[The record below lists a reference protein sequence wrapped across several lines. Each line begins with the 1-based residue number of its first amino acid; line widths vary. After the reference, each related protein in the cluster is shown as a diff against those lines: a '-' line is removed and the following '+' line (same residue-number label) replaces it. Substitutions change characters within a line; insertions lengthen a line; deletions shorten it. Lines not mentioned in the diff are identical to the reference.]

1 MKTTHKIL
9 YQDARDMNSITSES
23 VDLMVTSPPYPMIE
37 MWDEIFSK
45 QNPEIKKALKE
56 KNEDR
61 AFELMHK
68 ELDKVWSEV
77 YRVLK
82 VGGIACINIGDA
94 TRSLNGRFQIYP
106 NHARIMN
113 NCLSLGFHA
122 LPSVLW
128 VKETNSPNKYMG
140 SGMLPVGAYVTLE
153 HEHILIL
160 RKQDKRD
167 FKTKEGKTKR
177 LESAFFWE
185 ERNIWFSDK
194 WRDIKGAL
202 QKLNNNK
209 LRERSGAYPIELV
222 YRLINMFSIYGDTI
236 LDPFLG
242 TGTTTLGA
250 MASGRNSIGIEIDN
264 NFDEFIKKRVNE
276 VMPLIEE
283 RNLERLRSHLR
294 FVLQHEKDFKY
305 NSSFYGFEVKTRQEK
320 NIKFYYAK
328 EINPVEDNVFEV
340 LHEETTVNLEEERKL
355 LEEELKIQSN

>member
-1 MKTTHKIL
+1 MKTTHKVL
-9 YQDARDMNSITSES
+9 YQDARDMGDISSES
-23 VDLMVTSPPYPMIE
+23 VDLMITSPPYPMIE

-45 QNPEIKKALKE
+45 QNKDIKKALTK
-56 KNEDR
+56 KNGEN

-106 NHARIMN
+106 NHTRIMN
-113 NCLSLGFHA
+113 CCLGLGFHA
-122 LPSVLW
+122 LPSILW
-128 VKETNSPNKYMG
+128 VKETNSPNKFMG

-160 RKQDKRD
+160 RKADKRD
-167 FKTKEGKTKR
+167 FKTDEEKIKR

-194 WRDIKGAL
+194 WRDVKGAL
-202 QKLNNNK
+202 QKLNNKK
-209 LRERSGAYPIELV
+209 LRERSGAYPLELV
-222 YRLINMFSIYGDTI
+222 YRLINMFSVYGDTV

-250 MASGRNSIGIEIDN
+250 MASGRNSIGIEIDK
-264 NFDEFIKKRVNE
+264 NFNEFINGRVNE
-276 VMPLIEE
+276 IIPLVKE
-283 RNLERLRSHLR
+283 RNLERIKAHLD
-294 FVLQHEKDFKY
+294 FIKTHEKEIKY
-305 NSSFYGFEVKTRQEK
+305 KSSFYGFEVKTRQEK
-320 NIKFYYAK
+320 GIRFYHVK
-328 EINPVEDNVFEV
+328 EVNPIENNVFEV
-340 LHEETTVNLEEERKL
+340 LHEETNLA
-355 LEEELKIQSN
+355 